1 MKTPKS
7 IINTLSEFVRTYVI
21 RFVHT
26 TMNKV
31 SPGTNTRILLSE
43 RTARVPDC
51 VMMCTWRRFMAGP
64 LCVLCVKCEDDVVVA
79 VVVSRREGGVE
90 TSKGE

>member
-7 IINTLSEFVRTYVI
+7 IINTLSEFVRT
-21 RFVHT
+21 
-26 TMNKV
+26 
-31 SPGTNTRILLSE
+31 
-43 RTARVPDC
+43 
-51 VMMCTWRRFMAGP
+51 WRRFMAGP
-64 LCVLCVKCEDDVVVA
+64 LCVLSVRCEEDVVVVV